1 MSTNLKKSS
10 ATQSRKRDGPK
21 ERLKQTVKDCLERY
35 QHWQKLYEDGGSD
48 PFYTDGANLALV
60 RNHIIYYKK
69 QMEEA
74 CLALACELPDVYF
87 RALPPEVPAGYMAK
101 PDEIRQAARETLAAY
116 EKDEDYLALLRVGK
130 QLSPKQKEKTGYLA
144 AMGYV
149 TRLKSALE
157 SDDLVT
163 LRLYRRTDVYAD
175 AIKECRKRV
184 DVLELEP
191 YQMTLFDIA

>member
-1 MSTNLKKSS
+1 
-10 ATQSRKRDGPK
+10 
-21 ERLKQTVKDCLERY
+21 
-35 QHWQKLYEDGGSD
+35 
-48 PFYTDGANLALV
+48 
-60 RNHIIYYKK
+60 
-69 QMEEA
+69 
-74 CLALACELPDVYF
+74 
-87 RALPPEVPAGYMAK
+87 MAK

-144 AMGYV
+144 VMGYV

>member
-74 CLALACELPDVYF
+74 CLALACDLPDVYF
-87 RALPPEVPAGYMAK
+87 RALPPGS
-101 PDEIRQAARETLAAY
+101 ARRGTWQN
-116 EKDEDYLALLRVGK
+116 RMRSG
-130 QLSPKQKEKTGYLA
+130 
-144 AMGYV
+144 
-149 TRLKSALE
+149 RLPG
-157 SDDLVT
+157 DPGCV
-163 LRLYRRTDVYAD
+163 
-175 AIKECRKRV
+175 
-184 DVLELEP
+184 
-191 YQMTLFDIA
+191 